1 MLTVGIPT
9 CNRPNLLKTCL
20 ESLVSSGLEPS
31 QVIIGDDFPNP
42 ETDSV
47 ISDFKK
53 ILPILHIKNTSGIK
67 SPVTNYYSII
77 KHASGEWLCII
88 HDDDFFVGNSEKI
101 KTLFPYHDFIFT
113 DHWLSSERGE
123 ILSKETEKNTVLYG
137 RDQLIEGVQS
147 DPLGLFL
154 KKSICWDGF
163 FVKTKIAKSIPYDIK
178 HKFTAG
184 ELLLLARIIQRCK
197 SAYYSK
203 DRIFGYRLTGD
214 SITSRGWDNSEIY
227 ESYCEL
233 EVKEDAHIVLL
244 ESLKKE
250 ILPRAVSGY
259 LRRGDYFTARKL
271 FFSKNYPFP
280 KTLNMFM
287 RITLQLIMFILPIKT
302 SRVFVSRF
310 KRI

>member
-9 CNRPNLLKTCL
+9 CNRPILLKNCL
-20 ESLVSSGLEPS
+20 ESLLSSGLEPS

-42 ETDSV
+42 ETESV

-67 SPVTNYYSII
+67 SPVINYYSII
-77 KHASGEWLCII
+77 KHASGDWLCII
-88 HDDDFFVGNSEKI
+88 HDDDFFVGSSVKI
-101 KTLFPYHDFIFT
+101 KTIFPYNDFIFT
-113 DHWLSSERGE
+113 DHWVASSNGD
-123 ILSKETEKNTVLYG
+123 LLKEQTEKYTKLYG
-137 RDQLIEGVQS
+137 RDKLIEGVQT
-147 DPLGLFL
+147 DPLSLFL
-154 KKSICWDGF
+154 GKSICWDGF
-163 FVKTKIAKSIPYDIK
+163 FVKTEIAKSIPYDIK

-203 DRIFGYRLTGD
+203 DRIFAYRLTGD

-233 EVKEDAHIVLL
+233 EVKEDKHIVLL

-250 ILPRAVSGY
+250 VLPRAVSDY
-259 LRRGDYFTARKL
+259 LRRGEYLLARRL

-280 KTLNMFM
+280 KTINMYLRM
-287 RITLQLIMFILPIKT
+287 TLQFILFILPFKIV
-302 SRVFVSRF
+302 RIFVLRL
-310 KRI
+310 KKI